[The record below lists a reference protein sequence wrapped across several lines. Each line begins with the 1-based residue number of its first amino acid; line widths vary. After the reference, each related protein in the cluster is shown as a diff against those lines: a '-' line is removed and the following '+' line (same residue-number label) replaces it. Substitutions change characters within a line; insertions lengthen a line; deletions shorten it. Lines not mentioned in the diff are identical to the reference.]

1 MEKILVSLFIGVRK
15 ENTAFVNEIN
25 HEKTNYSA
33 CEQIDWFYKSNAH
46 SYIDSM
52 NSDTSSAFVIDN
64 KAVDILTEN
73 MNSDYQNALK
83 KLHWLKRL

>member
-1 MEKILVSLFIGVRK
+1 
-15 ENTAFVNEIN
+15 
-25 HEKTNYSA
+25 
-33 CEQIDWFYKSNAH
+33 
-46 SYIDSM
+46 M

-83 KLHWLKRL
+83 KYTLVKNVCN